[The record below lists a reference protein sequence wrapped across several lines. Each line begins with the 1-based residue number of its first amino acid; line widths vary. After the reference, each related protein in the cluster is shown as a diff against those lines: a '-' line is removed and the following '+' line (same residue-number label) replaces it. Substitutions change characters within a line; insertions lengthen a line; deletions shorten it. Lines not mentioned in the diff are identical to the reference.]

1 MDEAAFLRAY
11 QIRSSNVMWFL
22 GAGAS
27 RSAGI
32 KTAGDMIWDFKQTL
46 YRSQKRLSPSAITD
60 PGDPAVR
67 LKLQRYFDELGAY
80 PAAGAEDE
88 YAGYFEATY
97 PSAGDRR
104 AYLDKLIAQ
113 GKPSYGHLALAL
125 LMQENCCH
133 VVWTTNFDKIVED
146 AAAKVF
152 GTTNRLVVADLGE
165 PKKLTTALNEKRFPI
180 FGKIHGDYH
189 SIALKNTDEELK
201 EQDAD
206 MRRAFVTACK
216 SNGLAVVG
224 YSGRDA
230 SVMDA
235 MREGLDEGRGFPNGL
250 FWFKRS
256 GEVPFKAVADLI
268 DEARNLGIDAHII
281 DNETFDELLSDVVRF
296 LPATTNKL
304 SLIEGARPPRL
315 GNAPVKGVGATTPT
329 IRTNALPIISHP
341 VMCRQIDCN
350 IGGYVEVQEAIKQAG
365 VDVIAGRIKE
375 GVIAFG
381 RDVDIGAAFEPFDI
395 KNIDTR
401 PIADKNLMRETG
413 ERGLIRDAL
422 MRALSNRPN
431 IRLIRRG
438 RRILA
443 LPNIEIVTATDF
455 AEGAVKP
462 ISTLSGVVEKTS
474 IKWIECCEL
483 KLDYQLDRL
492 WLLMMPSIHRDVPE
506 DATQDDVAQSRE
518 FVRKRLTARYNP
530 AANAVISGWSRL
542 LAGTERT
549 ITLRSF
555 GISDGVDATFE
566 VSSVTGF
573 SGVIR

>member
-1 MDEAAFLRAY
+1 
-11 QIRSSNVMWFL
+11 MWFL

-32 KTAGDMIWDFKQTL
+32 KTAGDIIWDFKQSL
-46 YRSQKRLSPSAITD
+46 YRSQNKLAPSSITD
-60 PGDPAVR
+60 PGDPTVR
-67 LKLQRYFDELGAY
+67 QKLQQYFDDLGSY

-97 PSAGDRR
+97 PSASDRR
-104 AYLDKLIAQ
+104 AYLDNLITQ

-125 LMQENCCH
+125 LMQENCCRIL
-133 VVWTTNFDKIVED
+133 WTTNFDKTVED

-165 PKKLTTALNEKRFPI
+165 PKKLTAALNEKRFPI
-180 FGKIHGDYH
+180 YGKIHGDYH
-189 SIALKNTDEELK
+189 SVALKNTDDELR

-206 MRRAFVTACK
+206 MRRAFISACK

-256 GEVPFKAVADLI
+256 GEVPFKAVTDLI
-268 DEARNLGIDAHII
+268 DEARHLGIDAHTI
-281 DNETFDELLSDVVRF
+281 DNETFDELMSDIVRF
-296 LPATTNKL
+296 LPATTDKL
-304 SLIEGARPPRL
+304 SVIQGAKPPRL
-315 GNAPVKGVGATTPT
+315 AKVPLKGVGAKTPT

-341 VMCRQIDCN
+341 MMCRQVDCN
-350 IGGYVEVQEAIKQAG
+350 IGGYVDVQEAIKNAG
-365 VDVIAGRIKE
+365 VDIVAGRIRE

-381 RDVDIGAAFEPFDI
+381 RDVDIRTAFEAFDI
-395 KNIDTR
+395 KNYDTR

-431 IRLIRRG
+431 IQLIRRG

-443 LPNIEIVTATDF
+443 LPNLETVAATDF
-455 AEGAVKP
+455 AEGAIKP
-462 ISTLSGVVEKTS
+462 ISSLSGVVGKTS
-474 IKWIECCEL
+474 IKWTECCEL

-492 WLLMMPSIHRDVPE
+492 WLLMMPSVHRDVPE
-506 DATQDDVAQSRE
+506 DASEDDIAQSRE

-530 AANAVISGWSRL
+530 AVNAVISGWSRL
-542 LAGTERT
+542 LAGTDRT
-549 ITLRSF
+549 TTLRSF

-573 SGVIR
+573 SGVLR